1 MPSIFIAPIYGPK
14 ALTSVLPAL
23 ALGQNISK
31 CEQVG
36 GVLGFYLGVRFLLTV
51 TQLTQFPGC
60 LGQWG
65 VDPGVQLTEPGF
77 QPLIYYTTV
86 FTKGGSVIK
95 KEEEAMRLV
104 TRLGATLAAT
114 LS

>member
-36 GVLGFYLGVRFLLTV
+36 GVLGFYLRVRFLLTV

-65 VDPGVQLTEPGF
+65 VDPGVQLTEPGL
-77 QPLIYYTTV
+77 QPYLLRDCFY
-86 FTKGGSVIK
+86 
-95 KEEEAMRLV
+95 
-104 TRLGATLAAT
+104 
-114 LS
+114 

>member
-36 GVLGFYLGVRFLLTV
+36 GILGCYLRVCFILTV
-51 TQLTQFPGC
+51 TQLTRF
-60 LGQWG
+60 LAAWDNG
-65 VDPGVQLTEPGF
+65 VWTHMSNSLSLASS
-77 QPLIYYTTV
+77 LIYYTTV

>member
-1 MPSIFIAPIYGPK
+1 MPSIFIPPIYGPK
-14 ALTSVLPAL
+14 TLTSVLPAL

-51 TQLTQFPGC
+51 TQLTGC

-65 VDPGVQLTEPGF
+65 VDPGVQLTEPGL
-77 QPLIYYTTV
+77 QPYLLHDCFY
-86 FTKGGSVIK
+86 
-95 KEEEAMRLV
+95 
-104 TRLGATLAAT
+104 
-114 LS
+114 